1 MLSLDEIRKRLA
13 DRRLAVVAQAI
24 GLSYVT
30 LLDLRDAQRPNPT
43 LRTMELL
50 SDYLTKDA

>member
-24 GLSYVT
+24 GLSYAT

-50 SDYLTKDA
+50 SDYLERDA